1 MRDEDSRK
9 LKSTISGVMVIDKPV
24 GKTSHDVVQF
34 VRKGTGLRR
43 IGHTGTLDPRASGV
57 LVVLIGPAVRL
68 SEYLQTDSK
77 RYEANIH
84 LGATSDTYDS
94 DGVIQSTGFEKTI
107 TEDQVLET
115 IKQFTGEFEQI
126 PPAYSA
132 IKVQGRRAYALARK
146 GLEVK
151 LPSRK
156 VNVYSFD
163 LVEYNPPEIAVDIFC
178 SSGTYIRSI
187 AHEIGKVLGC
197 GAYLSGL
204 RRTVSGHFS
213 LRDAITLPDL
223 QICFNEGTW
232 YQYLIPA
239 AESLGN
245 MKEVLLNL
253 DMEAEIRH
261 GRRIPAESNEFP
273 IAKGVSGQ
281 GELIALLENCPDTT
295 EWQPKKVFY
304 L

>member
-1 MRDEDSRK
+1 M
-9 LKSTISGVMVIDKPV
+9 
-24 GKTSHDVVQF
+24 
-34 VRKGTGLRR
+34 RR

-107 TEDQVLET
+107 TEEQVLET

-132 IKVQGRRAYALARK
+132 IKVQGERAYALARK

-187 AHEIGKVLGC
+187 AHDIGKVLGC

-245 MKEVLLNL
+245 MKEVPLDL